1 NIIAAKSLTDAAQQ
15 VVAAVEGK

>member
-1 NIIAAKSLTDAAQQ
+1 IAAKGLTDAAQQ

>member
-1 NIIAAKSLTDAAQQ
+1 IIAAKSLTDAAQQ